1 MPYTETDGVRLHYEV
16 TGNGPPVIF
25 VHEFGGD
32 LRSWEPQVRF
42 LSRFFTCITFNARGY
57 PPSDVP
63 EDPAAYSQAIFTRDI
78 AAVLDELQI
87 ERAHVVGLSMG
98 SVSTLDFAMR
108 FPARARSITLC
119 GCGYGSV
126 PEQRPGWLAGNAA
139 MADAIERDPSG
150 TAEAYA
156 AGATRVQFRQKDP
169 RGWADFLAGIK
180 ALSPR
185 GAALTLTGVQATRP
199 SLFDLEAEIRALS
212 MPALVVVGDEDEPA
226 LEPALFLKRRIR
238 RAGLWVFPKT
248 GHAVNAEEPALF
260 NDALLSFFTAVE
272 NERWPERHPD
282 AKPLR

>member
-1 MPYTETDGVRLHYEV
+1 MHYAETDGIRLYYEV
-16 TGNGPPVIF
+16 TGDGPPVVF

-32 LRSWEPQVRF
+32 LRSWEPQVRY

-78 AAVLDELQI
+78 AAVLGTLGI

-98 SVSTLDFAMR
+98 SFSTLDFGIR
-108 FPARARSITLC
+108 FPDMARSLVLC

-126 PEQRPGWLAGNAA
+126 PAQRPSWLAGNAA
-139 MADAIERDPSG
+139 MAEAIERNPSA
-150 TAEAYA
+150 TAESYA
-156 AGATRVQFRQKDP
+156 AGATRVQFRDKDP
-169 RGWADFLAGIK
+169 RGWAEFLAGLK
-180 ALSPR
+180 ALSPK
-185 GAALTLTGVQATRP
+185 GAALTLKGVQATRP
-199 SLFDLEAEIRALS
+199 SLFDLEAELEALS

-238 RAGLWVFPKT
+238 KAGLWVFPKT

-260 NDALLSFFTAVE
+260 NQALLAFFTAVD
-272 NERWPERHPD
+272 NGRWPDRHPD
-282 AKPLR
+282 AKALG